1 MVMTSPHSPRP
12 AREPRA
18 RARPTGLLGVIAL
31 SMAIT
36 TACTA
41 STGTPSPDG
50 DAAAQPSYVLGGGCP
65 RERDAVRNAEPR
77 KEWSGDV
84 DGDGVSDS
92 ISLVERPKAPKRCR
106 TFVVVDTGDTTYSVN
121 ASVVDFHHRRGSV
134 VVQVADL
141 GGSPGVEIVLK
152 QVATA
157 IEWLYV
163 YKVFTFHDGALRAV
177 SLPGGWLIDDPFGL
191 PTGAG
196 CTPDGRIVISHAS
209 DLDPTVTRRVTQRF
223 YELSGTRLRPV
234 GREVGTVEADAPLSG
249 TFPEFEKPLF
259 GGC

>member
-12 AREPRA
+12 ARGPRA
-18 RARPTGLLGVIAL
+18 RALPTGLLGLIAV
-31 SMAIT
+31 SMAIS

-41 STGTPSPDG
+41 STGTPSSDG
-50 DAAAQPSYVLGGGCP
+50 DADAQPSYVLGGGCP
-65 RERDAVRNAEPR
+65 NERDAIRDAEPR

-92 ISLVERPKAPKRCR
+92 ISIVERPRAPKQCR
-106 TFVVVDTGDTTYSVN
+106 TFVVVDTGVTTYSVN
-121 ASVVDFHHRRGSV
+121 ASVVDFRHRRGSV
-134 VVQVADL
+134 VVKVADL

-152 QVATA
+152 QVATG

-163 YKVFTFHDGALRAV
+163 YKVLTFDDGALRTV
-177 SLPGGWLIDDPFGL
+177 SMPGGWLIDDPFGL

-209 DLDPTVTRRVTQRF
+209 DLDPTVARRVTRRF
-223 YELSGTRLRPV
+223 YELTGTRLRPV
-234 GREVGTVEADAPLSG
+234 GREVGTVEANAPLAG
-249 TFPEFEKPLF
+249 TVPEFKKPLF
-259 GGC
+259 RGC